1 VCYPSLNELLTDIK
15 ILTKCSYIRTMV
27 VYIRHAMLH
36 RFLTHIRAS
45 IFAAMLLYLSAIPV
59 LFIYFKYL
67 FSLLSKG
74 RNVDLRWLFF
84 DTLYVVAVKL

>member
-1 VCYPSLNELLTDIK
+1 
-15 ILTKCSYIRTMV
+15 
-27 VYIRHAMLH
+27 
-36 RFLTHIRAS
+36 
-45 IFAAMLLYLSAIPV
+45 MLLYLSAIPV

-67 FSLLSKG
+67 FSLPSKG